1 MLSIFAAALLFAGCA
16 SAPKTA
22 AEGKAPEAKP
32 AQTPEWKT
40 FRGKVTAIEKY
51 GHAVTDI
58 ACADMQ
64 KAGYEHGDIVT
75 VRFDNGYTF
84 NAPVVANYDVD
95 KGAFLVRTNHAGGFI
110 AACINYGKL
119 NVTANVGVGS
129 ALTVSMKQKAGYRE
143 QYALRSLCVL
153 SYGKGKNQNG
163 RRYVRFPKRTHVLP
177 RPVESSILGVLR
189 IAR

>member
-1 MLSIFAAALLFAGCA
+1 MKCVRFVLSIFAAALLVAGCA
-16 SAPKTA
+16 SAPKA
-22 AEGKAPEAKP
+22 AAKAQAPEASAKAPE
-32 AQTPEWKT
+32 WRT

-58 ACADMQ
+58 AFADMQ

-84 NAPVVANYDVD
+84 SAPVVANYDVD

-119 NVTANVGVGS
+119 NVTAKVGVGS
-129 ALTVSMKQKAGYRE
+129 ALTVSMKQKGGYRE
-143 QYALRSLCVL
+143 QYALRAL
-153 SYGKGKNQNG
+153 SK
-163 RRYVRFPKRTHVLP
+163 
-177 RPVESSILGVLR
+177 SD
-189 IAR
+189 